1 MHAGTAVPAEL
12 LRIASR
18 QAGLVTTAQA
28 GAAGLSRGAV
38 RGLVDRREWRR
49 AAMNVYEVR
58 SSAVTSLDDRRRRAA
73 LLGLLAY
80 GADAVAVGA
89 CALVLHGVEGL
100 PHRLTPQ
107 VALDEASRRQ
117 HRDGVR
123 LRQFDDG
130 MRTTTIDGFRV
141 ATLDR
146 ALAQAVPELPRPHGL
161 AVLDAVQRLRLLAP
175 DELARAHDLARGR
188 RGIATR
194 HDLWELSDGRAES
207 PLESFARLECIEE
220 EVPPDTLQLPVRDET
235 GAVVAR
241 GDMGWRRRGGRWLV
255 AELDGRE
262 HHDTPVA
269 VFTDRRRQNLLTG
282 SGTVDLLRFTSRDL
296 GRVAATVRRHLSV

>member
-1 MHAGTAVPAEL
+1 MEL
-12 LRIASR
+12 LQVASR

-28 GAAGLSRGAV
+28 HAAHLSRGAI

-49 AAMNVYEVR
+49 VAMNVYELR
-58 SSAVTSLDDRRRRAA
+58 ASAAADLDDRRRRAA

-80 GADAVAVGA
+80 GADAVAVGP

-100 PHRLTPQ
+100 PRWLTPQ
-107 VALDEASRRQ
+107 VALDAASRRR

-130 MRTTTIDGFRV
+130 MLTTTVDGFRV
-141 ATLDR
+141 VTLDW
-146 ALAQAVPELPRPHGL
+146 ALAQAVPELPRPNGL
-161 AVLDAVQRLRLLAP
+161 AVLDSVRRLRLLAP
-175 DELARAHDLARGR
+175 HELALAHDLARGR
-188 RGIATR
+188 RGVASR
-194 HDLWELSDGRAES
+194 HDLWDLADGRAES
-207 PLESFARLECIEE
+207 PLESFARLECVEDGI
-220 EVPPDTLQLPVRDET
+220 PPGTLQLPVRDGS

-241 GDMGWRRRGGRWLV
+241 GDMGWQRRDGRWLV

-269 VFTDRRRQNLLTG
+269 VFADRRRQNLLTG
-282 SGTVDLLRFTSRDL
+282 SGTVDLLRFTWHDL
-296 GRVAATVRRHLSV
+296 GRIAATVRRHLAA